1 MIEPIY
7 PQVFLNDL
15 EQQLA
20 IMAPDQQLA
29 FGAIC
34 SERHFPDYLTFSAM
48 VKWGDP
54 EPLRRAINEAWA
66 SSVGEAPLDLGT
78 LDKLLTKCEQA
89 APDTEDFTIPEVSYA
104 LDAAVMACY
113 LVEFLRRPDPHFILQ
128 LTSQALDLVDAKVQN
143 ADDLR
148 PTKDGLEVAIMNHPW
163 MHEEI
168 ANLRSTLDLVRRTG
182 RSDLAKLRN
191 TA

>member
-1 MIEPIY
+1 MIEPID
-7 PQVFLNDL
+7 PRVFLKDL

-20 IMAPDQQLA
+20 TMAPEQQLV

-34 SERHFPDYLTFSAM
+34 SERHLPDYLTFSAK

-66 SSVGEAPLDLGT
+66 SSAGEARFDVDT
-78 LDKLLTKCEQA
+78 LDKLLTECEQA
-89 APDTEDFTIPEVSYA
+89 APDTEDFSTSEVSYA
-104 LDAAVMACY
+104 LDVAIMACY
-113 LVEFLRRPDPHFILQ
+113 LVEFLRKPDPHFILQ
-128 LTSQALDLVDAKVQN
+128 LTSLARDLVDAKVQN
-143 ADDLR
+143 AVDFGPTNDD
-148 PTKDGLEVAIMNHPW
+148 LEVAIMNHPL
-163 MHEEI
+163 MREEI
-168 ANLRSTLDLVRRTG
+168 TNLRTMLDLVRRTD

>member
-1 MIEPIY
+1 
-7 PQVFLNDL
+7 LNV
-15 EQQLA
+15 A
-20 IMAPDQQLA
+20 I
-29 FGAIC
+29 
-34 SERHFPDYLTFSAM
+34 
-48 VKWGDP
+48 
-54 EPLRRAINEAWA
+54 
-66 SSVGEAPLDLGT
+66 
-78 LDKLLTKCEQA
+78 
-89 APDTEDFTIPEVSYA
+89 
-104 LDAAVMACY
+104 MACY

-143 ADDLR
+143 ADDFR

-191 TA
+191 TE